1 VVEVSF
7 EEFLFRSRQ
16 LVDKALDDMLPQ
28 EDNGLIVLHQAMRYS
43 VFAGGKRVRP
53 ILAMAAAE
61 VVGGQVET
69 VLPLAVSLE
78 CIHTYSLI
86 HDDLPAMDNDDL
98 RRGKPTA
105 HKVFGDAV
113 AILAGDALLTFAFE
127 VLGSPEVVRVH
138 RSDRLLAVI
147 GELAAAAGSKHL
159 IAGQVMDIVSEGKAV
174 DAVTVDQIVKDKTA
188 ALIRVSLSCGAILAG
203 GSTDEIQIL
212 GLFGERIGK
221 VFQIRDDL
229 LDLEGDPEKLG
240 KAVRKDEQRGKAT
253 YPMLLGRD
261 RAHELMRSLIASAME
276 AIQPLGKRGDV
287 LISLAEY
294 LGRRT
299 S

>member
-1 VVEVSF
+1 VSL
-7 EEFLFRSRQ
+7 EEFLLRSRQ
-16 LVDKALDDMLPQ
+16 LVDKALDEMLPG
-28 EDNGLIVLHQAMRYS
+28 EDNNPVVLHQAMRYS

-61 VVGGQVET
+61 VVGGKAET

-105 HKVFGDAV
+105 HKVFGEAV
-113 AILAGDALLTFAFE
+113 AILAGDALLTLAFE
-127 VLGSPEVVRVH
+127 VLASPEVVRVH
-138 RSDRLLAVI
+138 RPDRLIAVI
-147 GELAAAAGSKHL
+147 GELAVAAGSRSL
-159 IAGQVMDIVSEGKAV
+159 IAGQVMDIVSEGKPV
-174 DAVTVDQIVKDKTA
+174 DTPTVEQIVTDKTA
-188 ALIRVSLSCGAILAG
+188 ALIRASLRCGARLAG
-203 GSTDEIQIL
+203 GSREEIQIL
-212 GLFGERIGK
+212 GHFGEHIGK
-221 VFQIRDDL
+221 AFQIRDDL

-261 RAHELMRSLIASAME
+261 TARELMLNYIASARD
-276 AIQPLGKRGDV
+276 AIQPLGRKADI
-287 LISLAEY
+287 LSSLADY

-299 S
+299 N